1 MNLNSQKRCREFD
14 CFHENIK
21 KPCLQDANSGR
32 THTTSPTPC
41 MSLST
46 SLASQLSMKN
56 SSVLELPPNPTDGHL
71 RSKLACGQSTSSEL
85 SSFKSTQSHITSLPK
100 RCLKKAPSTGAMQV
114 YMTTTQNLVKLSFSS
129 RPSEE
134 SVTKGNEENHQN
146 SESDASKVS
155 QMDKSSSHCVVSVSR
170 SPRRRH
176 TTALPVKTQSR
187 VNEMGVKKVD
197 GTTSTPKSKP
207 NLASP
212 SGREGERTKTNRVR
226 RPVVTDDIDL
236 LFTPDPLVYVVSSS
250 GKTAKPKTSEV
261 TVNSPTSEKVTSPA
275 TKGIPPGSASSCHMT
290 PHFKVAKPTHTESS
304 TAYPLVS
311 LPMMTLK
318 RVEPEQSQLCSEN
331 KGLKAPRTPSSS
343 SGRQLKDESVESHR
357 KQSPLHS
364 TGVRSSVEMDTA
376 ASEQTNSSQCAQS
389 LPLEGPAGEGRK
401 SEMNKD
407 GPDDVELDLGLS
419 IAYEM
424 DLTQSSE
431 SSEEEQLVSL
441 QEMMEQVTKPP
452 DTPEKGAFSE
462 PSTPGL
468 HSSQSKHV
476 SSVCF
481 YLKLRIKNDKF
492 ALVIYFFTVPFNFLL
507 QILPSTTR
515 SGVYKN
521 NLDQMLKEI
530 NRNKMYV
537 RKPFSFDFNNCLCT

>member
-1 MNLNSQKRCREFD
+1 M
-14 CFHENIK
+14 
-21 KPCLQDANSGR
+21 
-32 THTTSPTPC
+32 
-41 MSLST
+41 
-46 SLASQLSMKN
+46 
-56 SSVLELPPNPTDGHL
+56 
-71 RSKLACGQSTSSEL
+71 
-85 SSFKSTQSHITSLPK
+85 
-100 RCLKKAPSTGAMQV
+100 GAMQV
-114 YMTTTQNLVKLSFSS
+114 YITTTQNLVKLSLSS

-146 SESDASKVS
+146 ESDASKVS
-155 QMDKSSSHCVVSVSR
+155 QMDNSSSHCVVSVSR

-187 VNEMGVKKVD
+187 VNEMGVKKED

-212 SGREGERTKTNRVR
+212 SGRTRECNKTNRVR

-236 LFTPDPLVYVVSSS
+236 LFTPDPLVYVVSPS

-275 TKGIPPGSASSCHMT
+275 TKGIPPVSASSCHMT
-290 PHFKVAKPTHTESS
+290 PHLAKPTHTESS
-304 TAYPLVS
+304 TAHPLVS

-318 RVEPEQSQLCSEN
+318 RVKPEQLQLCSEN
-331 KGLKAPRTPSSS
+331 KGLKAPRTPSPS
-343 SGRQLKDESVESHR
+343 SGRQLKNESVESHC

-376 ASEQTNSSQCAQS
+376 ASEQTNSSQCAHS

-431 SSEEEQLVSL
+431 SSEEDQLVSL

-452 DTPEKGAFSE
+452 DTPEKGVFSE

-476 SSVCF
+476 S
-481 YLKLRIKNDKF
+481 
-492 ALVIYFFTVPFNFLL
+492 
-507 QILPSTTR
+507 
-515 SGVYKN
+515 
-521 NLDQMLKEI
+521 
-530 NRNKMYV
+530 
-537 RKPFSFDFNNCLCT
+537 